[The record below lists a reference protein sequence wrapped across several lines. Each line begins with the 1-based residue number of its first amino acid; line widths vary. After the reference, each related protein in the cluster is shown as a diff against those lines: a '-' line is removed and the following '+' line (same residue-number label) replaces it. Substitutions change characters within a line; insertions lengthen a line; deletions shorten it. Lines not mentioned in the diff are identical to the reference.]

1 MSQHDLIKMFRS
13 KKASGAWPLGQKAG
27 TRQDKPLDGIEVR
40 KNLPQ
45 SWAALE
51 KTD

>member
-1 MSQHDLIKMFRS
+1 
-13 KKASGAWPLGQKAG
+13 LGKKAG